1 MTMPTTDRARVLAV
15 KLLLRQTITSL
26 QTDPFHL
33 DCNGTILVDS
43 LQHYAA
49 CVGLRA
55 EDFMADT
62 IRDCLVLRHRGK
74 HLILYNQDILCS
86 ARKRWSV
93 AHEIGHIC
101 CRHSSDEA
109 PQENEANAFASELLV
124 PSVVAGELYRRG
136 RLRSPTDLCALF
148 GISSQAA
155 CYRFPKLEEHHA
167 SELELQLLQAYLPV
181 IEEELHGPIINL
193 PRRGA
198 LQRSPLLM

>member
-1 MTMPTTDRARVLAV
+1 MTMPTADRARVLAV

-43 LQHYAA
+43 LQHYAF
-49 CVGLRA
+49 CVGHHPA
-55 EDFMADT
+55 DFMADS
-62 IRDCLVLRHRGK
+62 IQDCLVLQHKGK

-101 CRHSSDEA
+101 CRHCCDDT
-109 PQENEANAFASELLV
+109 PQEHEANAFAAELLV

-136 RLRSPTDLCALF
+136 RLKTPEDLCALF
-148 GISSQAA
+148 GISAQAA
-155 CYRFPKLEEHHA
+155 CCRFSELEGHHP
-167 SELELQLLQAYLPV
+167 SKLELQLLQSYLPA
-181 IEEELHGPIINL
+181 IEDELHGPIINL
-193 PRRGA
+193 PRRCVP
-198 LQRSPLLM
+198 QRSPLLM